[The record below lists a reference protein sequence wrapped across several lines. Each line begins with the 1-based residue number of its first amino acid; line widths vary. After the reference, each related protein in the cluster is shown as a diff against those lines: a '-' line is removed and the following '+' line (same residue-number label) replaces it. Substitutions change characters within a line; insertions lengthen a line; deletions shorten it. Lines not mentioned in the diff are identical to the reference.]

1 MQSRSPR
8 TGRPARPGRQAV
20 ILAAEQFLIDTCE
33 AVVPDLPAAVLMEYL
48 VDYRAHLAA
57 VVAASSGPTPRGG
70 SSAP

>member
-1 MQSRSPR
+1 M
-8 TGRPARPGRQAV
+8 